1 MFQVNDRLAD
11 MQFGKVA
18 NECVRVNGATGILTT
33 ARDALAEQVALANQR
48 QAALVV
54 DKPVLGGANHQIAA
68 VAGGFLQ
75 TQHVFW
81 RNFNPRQHFAQRFTA
96 TLAFH
101 REDNRAGKRF
111 EEAAQIIQR
120 RFVLCLDG
128 DVRQRLVAQIGICR
142 FVRQALGFQLYARP
156 LFQFAKQLIAAQPQ
170 QFRRQERA
178 HRIDAAVFKTGAGF
192 ILETLRAGLEIA
204 GVDDQRAGREIAE

>member
-1 MFQVNDRLAD
+1 MF
-11 MQFGKVA
+11 
-18 NECVRVNGATGILTT
+18 
-33 ARDALAEQVALANQR
+33 
-48 QAALVV
+48 
-54 DKPVLGGANHQIAA
+54 GGANHQIAA
-68 VAGGFLQ
+68 IAGGFFQ

-101 REDNRAGKRF
+101 GEDHRAGKGL

-120 RFVLCLDG
+120 RFVLRLHREI
-128 DVRQRLVAQIGICR
+128 RQRLVAQIGIRR

-156 LFQFAKQLIAAQPQ
+156 FFQFAEQLIAAQPQ

-178 HRIDAAVFKTGAGF
+178 HRIDAAVFEAGAGF
-192 ILETLRAGLEIA
+192 ILETFRAGLEIA
-204 GVDDQRAGREIAE
+204 GVDDQGAGQEIAK

>member
-18 NECVRVNGATGILTT
+18 NQGVGVNGATGILTT
-33 ARDALAEQVALANQR
+33 ARDPLAEQVALANQR
-48 QAALVV
+48 QAALAV
-54 DKPVLGGANHQIAA
+54 DKPVLGGANHQITA

-75 TQHVFW
+75 TQDVFW

-101 REDNRAGKRF
+101 REDHRAGKRF

-128 DVRQRLVAQIGICR
+128 DVRQRLVA
-142 FVRQALGFQLYARP
+142 
-156 LFQFAKQLIAAQPQ
+156 
-170 QFRRQERA
+170 
-178 HRIDAAVFKTGAGF
+178 
-192 ILETLRAGLEIA
+192 
-204 GVDDQRAGREIAE
+204 